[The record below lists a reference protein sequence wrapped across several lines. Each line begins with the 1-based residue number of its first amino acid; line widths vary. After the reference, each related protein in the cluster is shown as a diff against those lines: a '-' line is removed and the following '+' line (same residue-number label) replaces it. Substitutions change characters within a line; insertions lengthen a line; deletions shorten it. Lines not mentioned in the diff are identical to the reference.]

1 MNMYCAYFYLFLF
14 LFSFQSRFTQ
24 ISNFAM
30 YEEMDVKERR
40 EYVKYVNGIE
50 IDDEER
56 KCVLERPL
64 SMDEFQEFTAFLYNA
79 KHGRNLHFLRWHFQC
94 ALFVGIVG
102 AQSLR
107 KCVCAVL

>member
-1 MNMYCAYFYLFLF
+1 MNG
-14 LFSFQSRFTQ
+14 
-24 ISNFAM
+24 
-30 YEEMDVKERR
+30 V
-40 EYVKYVNGIE
+40 E